1 MVDIALMPELSF
13 DRLAWA
19 EAFKWKRDTLV
30 NDFDAIEAREL
41 EIIALAHKPSVPRS
55 HPSDIKGRRVRLRS
69 AGTQSKSTLAPKQ
82 VRVQAR
88 NRRWNAD
95 SAITLGAT

>member
-1 MVDIALMPELSF
+1 VKQAAFLPAIDLQVQWDTLSSSRFTPAHAHFWRTRQFSNFMVDIALMPDLSF

-41 EIIALAHKPSVPRS
+41 EIIALDGSF
-55 HPSDIKGRRVRLRS
+55 GRVEGS
-69 AGTQSKSTLAPKQ
+69 
-82 VRVQAR
+82 
-88 NRRWNAD
+88 
-95 SAITLGAT
+95 

>member
-1 MVDIALMPELSF
+1 MRGEITRPLSTG
-13 DRLAWA
+13 DAEQA
-19 EAFKWKRDTLV
+19 EAVCALSREKNVSQSVGIPIDTW
-30 NDFDAIEAREL
+30 
-41 EIIALAHKPSVPRS
+41 AHKPSVLRS

-69 AGTQSKSTLAPKQ
+69 AGTQSKSTMAPKQ